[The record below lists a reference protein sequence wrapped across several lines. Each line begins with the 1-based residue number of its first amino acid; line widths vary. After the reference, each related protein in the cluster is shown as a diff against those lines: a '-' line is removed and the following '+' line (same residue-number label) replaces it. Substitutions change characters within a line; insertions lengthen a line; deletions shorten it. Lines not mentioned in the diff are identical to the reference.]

1 MICESTELLTE
12 NLLISAFSMEIV
24 TLFRVIYGPFL
35 ESINWKN
42 CHLLVY
48 ISLIHITVVYS
59 IFKSTA
65 WHFNFSISLNLKLYF
80 SMLSFLSFYLWITRF
95 PILLLLRPFTFKVC
109 ICLLFL
115 QFKHYQWCVGI
126 LVKVELFHL

>member
-1 MICESTELLTE
+1 M
-12 NLLISAFSMEIV
+12 AFKFFNIIEFEI
-24 TLFRVIYGPFL
+24 LFFHVEF
-35 ESINWKN
+35 
-42 CHLLVY
+42 
-48 ISLIHITVVYS
+48 SL
-59 IFKSTA
+59 
-65 WHFNFSISLNLKLYF
+65 FN
-80 SMLSFLSFYLWITRF
+80 FYLWITRF